1 MSTVNRLR
9 ARMLRPYAQL
19 YLYRRRLRA
28 HAVSELLAGV
38 GIAVA
43 VALVLA
49 ATVAQRSIA
58 GSTGQVVRAVVGNA
72 SLQLRA
78 QNGEGF
84 SEGVLARVEAIPGV
98 KQAAPLLEQ
107 SATVRTADGRH
118 VTVDLAGTDVSLAVL
133 DGLAA
138 TLPLD
143 ALSPG
148 GIGLS
153 RATAN
158 ALAIPDSPRSSAVT
172 LQLRGRLFPLRV
184 SAVLGPE
191 AAGAL
196 SNALVA
202 VMPLARLQRLAGLQG
217 TRHHPHP
224 RADDAGA

>member
-1 MSTVNRLR
+1 M
-9 ARMLRPYAQL
+9 
-19 YLYRRRLRA
+19 
-28 HAVSELLAGV
+28 
-38 GIAVA
+38 
-43 VALVLA
+43 
-49 ATVAQRSIA
+49 
-58 GSTGQVVRAVVGNA
+58 
-72 SLQLRA
+72 
-78 QNGEGF
+78 
-84 SEGVLARVEAIPGV
+84 
-98 KQAAPLLEQ
+98 
-107 SATVRTADGRH
+107 
-118 VTVDLAGTDVSLAVL
+118 TVDLAGTDVSLAVL

-158 ALAIPDSPRSSAVT
+158 ALGITDSPRSSAVT

-196 SNALVA
+196 SGALVA

-217 TRHHPHP
+217 RITRILVQTTPGQE
-224 RADDAGA
+224 DAVRRRLQVLAAGQLTVAPATRT